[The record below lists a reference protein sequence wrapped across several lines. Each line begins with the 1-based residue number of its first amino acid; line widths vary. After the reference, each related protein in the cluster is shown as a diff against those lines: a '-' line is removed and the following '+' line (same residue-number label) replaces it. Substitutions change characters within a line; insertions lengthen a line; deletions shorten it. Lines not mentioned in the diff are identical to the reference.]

1 MSPDSELLFRTEV
14 AAHPVAV
21 VTNTSFILEYRLAN
35 LNTTWTLTEF
45 LLCLS
50 YFVHF
55 RGRLEGLMSLVW
67 EPSTGVGAKVVPGLR
82 VPESHKVSVVLL
94 KFFSHANAVI
104 CR

>member
-1 MSPDSELLFRTEV
+1 
-14 AAHPVAV
+14 
-21 VTNTSFILEYRLAN
+21 
-35 LNTTWTLTEF
+35 
-45 LLCLS
+45 
-50 YFVHF
+50 
-55 RGRLEGLMSLVW
+55 MSLVW